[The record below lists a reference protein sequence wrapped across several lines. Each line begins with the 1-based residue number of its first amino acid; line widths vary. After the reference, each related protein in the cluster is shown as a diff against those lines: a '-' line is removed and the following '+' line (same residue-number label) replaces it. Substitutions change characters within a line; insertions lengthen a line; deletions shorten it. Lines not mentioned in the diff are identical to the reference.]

1 MPRPERPPLQPV
13 TSDSGATIGWCAA
26 TTADGLPD
34 QSMADLLASIIRKAA
49 ETERLQ
55 QERRAAIKAG
65 LIPPCPWDA
74 EYHWHI
80 SDRD

>member
-1 MPRPERPPLQPV
+1 MTRPESPPLQPV
-13 TSDSGATIGWCAA
+13 TTDSGATIGWCAA
-26 TTADGLPD
+26 STPDGQPD

-65 LIPPCPWDA
+65 IIPPCPWDA
-74 EYHWHI
+74 SDRWHI

>member
-1 MPRPERPPLQPV
+1 
-13 TSDSGATIGWCAA
+13 
-26 TTADGLPD
+26 
-34 QSMADLLASIIRKAA
+34 MADLLASIIRKAA

-65 LIPPCPWDA
+65 IIPPCPWDA
-74 EYHWHI
+74 SDRWHI